1 MKSNSKPIVII
12 VLMAILLFLIILNVL
27 LNKKNTNSV
36 EHFQTTRQ
44 VDGSDA
50 SVDLFKDTHEF
61 VEYSRNSDKLLD
73 MFKSLEEAEQKC
85 EKLESDQI
93 QREEKS
99 MMRENDKIY
108 KELQEQDKK
117 IHELKEIVKY
127 LTIEKKR
134 RDKINKNCM
143 HNKQR
148 KLNDNYNIVKS
159 LSEDGFLRDNTV
171 DIDLNVS
178 ESDKMKKFLS
188 SMKKNNN
195 SNNDD
200 VVDEKIKKCNP
211 TELDEIDLSDIT
223 DKCYGCDADK
233 LKQNENYIRKDFE

>member
-1 MKSNSKPIVII
+1 MKNSKPIVII
-12 VLMAILLFLIILNVL
+12 VLMAILLFLIILNLV
-27 LNKKNTNSV
+27 LNKKQAPV
-36 EHFQTTRQ
+36 EHFQATEQ
-44 VDGSDA
+44 VGSGSMDMGETYDLKEYA
-50 SVDLFKDTHEF
+50 SNT
-61 VEYSRNSDKLLD
+61 
-73 MFKSLEEAEQKC
+73 
-85 EKLESDQI
+85 EKLEDMFSSLKSAEDKCRQLEHT
-93 QREEKS
+93 QVAREEEE
-99 MMRENDKIY
+99 MMRENDRIY
-108 KELQEQDKK
+108 KELKEQDKK

-178 ESDKMKKFLS
+178 ESEKMKNFLS
-188 SMKKNNN
+188 SVNNN
-195 SNNDD
+195 KKAMPEDTSDNN
-200 VVDEKIKKCNP
+200 KSLKCNRGGSS
-211 TELDEIDLSDIT
+211 DIDLSEIT

-233 LKQNENYIRKDFE
+233 LKENENYIRKDFE